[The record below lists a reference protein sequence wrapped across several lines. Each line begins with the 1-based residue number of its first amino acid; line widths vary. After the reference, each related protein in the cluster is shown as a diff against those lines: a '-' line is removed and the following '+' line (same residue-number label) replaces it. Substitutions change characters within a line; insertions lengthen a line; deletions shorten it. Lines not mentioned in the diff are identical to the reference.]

1 MGCPVI
7 HSPAAAETASAA
19 AAAQTSGGESAAAAA
34 GSASTSG
41 CPVHARGSPAGERLN
56 PDNAM
61 PAVANQLPAAGQR
74 LPLSKER
81 VESTIPQAGAEGG
94 HWVYPSAQMFYNA
107 MRRKGFE
114 PQEEDMRTV
123 VAIHNT
129 VNERTW
135 REITPRSPR
144 EYPEIARDYRNALG
158 VGARSCSG
166 SATTPSASTT
176 CSWCNVLRNHIIIL
190 VQCPQ
195 KSHHHTNER
204 IRNTIKSHHHTN
216 ERILMRGFATPL
228 LVAILLLVRSAA
240 CPTSRPPHI
249 YPYLPISPHIP
260 PHLPRCGSAACPT
273 SRLQRRACLPP
284 SATSP
289 RSTGMTGSS
298 RGAARR
304 SEGDRGGIGGDM
316 GRLAVRQGGPTGPLH
331 SECRA
336 SSCRLDVES
345 RGLAWPATSST
356 TQRVN

>member
-19 AAAQTSGGESAAAAA
+19 AAAQTSGGDSAAAAA

-114 PQEEDMRTV
+114 PHEEDMRTV

-144 EYPEIARDYRNALG
+144 EYPEIARDYRNALCRREILLWERHYPEC
-158 VGARSCSG
+158 VDD
-166 SATTPSASTT
+166 
-176 CSWCNVLRNHIIIL
+176 LKL
-190 VQCPQ
+190 VQCHQ
-195 KSHHHTNER
+195 KSHH
-204 IRNTIKSHHHTN
+204 
-216 ERILMRGFATPL
+216 
-228 LVAILLLVRSAA
+228 
-240 CPTSRPPHI
+240 
-249 YPYLPISPHIP
+249 
-260 PHLPRCGSAACPT
+260 
-273 SRLQRRACLPP
+273 
-284 SATSP
+284 
-289 RSTGMTGSS
+289 
-298 RGAARR
+298 
-304 SEGDRGGIGGDM
+304 
-316 GRLAVRQGGPTGPLH
+316 
-331 SECRA
+331 
-336 SSCRLDVES
+336 
-345 RGLAWPATSST
+345 
-356 TQRVN
+356 

>member
-1 MGCPVI
+1 MTDISHARAHPSSRLERRGSNARALRRTRRTRASEMGCPVI

-19 AAAQTSGGESAAAAA
+19 AAAQTSGGDSAAAAA

-135 REITPRSPR
+135 REITPRTPR
-144 EYPEIARDYRNALG
+144 EYPEIARDYRNAR

-176 CSWCNVLRNHIIIL
+176 SSW
-190 VQCPQ
+190 
-195 KSHHHTNER
+195 
-204 IRNTIKSHHHTN
+204 
-216 ERILMRGFATPL
+216 
-228 LVAILLLVRSAA
+228 
-240 CPTSRPPHI
+240 
-249 YPYLPISPHIP
+249 
-260 PHLPRCGSAACPT
+260 CGSAACPT

-304 SEGDRGGIGGDM
+304 SEGDRGG
-316 GRLAVRQGGPTGPLH
+316 
-331 SECRA
+331 
-336 SSCRLDVES
+336 
-345 RGLAWPATSST
+345 
-356 TQRVN
+356 

>member
-1 MGCPVI
+1 MTDLRVCASTDPASVTVGPDGRKLTRTRTSQQPAQRIERPRPPTHAQGPRLRMGCPVI

-19 AAAQTSGGESAAAAA
+19 AAAQTSGGDSAAAAA

-144 EYPEIARDYRNALG
+144 EYPEIARDYRNALC
-158 VGARSCSG
+158 R
-166 SATTPSASTT
+166 
-176 CSWCNVLRNHIIIL
+176 R
-190 VQCPQ
+190 
-195 KSHHHTNER
+195 E
-204 IRNTIKSHHHTN
+204 
-216 ERILMRGFATPL
+216 
-228 LVAILLLVRSAA
+228 ILLWERHYPECVDDLKLVRFGGVPDE
-240 CPTSRPPHI
+240 PTPKARLFTAVGYKPPFDRHDWVV
-249 YPYLPISPHIP
+249 S
-260 PHLPRCGSAACPT
+260 RCGREVRP
-273 SRLQRRACLPP
+273 
-284 SATSP
+284 
-289 RSTGMTGSS
+289 
-298 RGAARR
+298 
-304 SEGDRGGIGGDM
+304 GDRG
-316 GRLAVRQGGPTGPLH
+316 
-331 SECRA
+331 S
-336 SSCRLDVES
+336 
-345 RGLAWPATSST
+345 
-356 TQRVN
+356 

>member
-1 MGCPVI
+1 MDGNSHARAHPSSRLERRGSNARALRRTRRTRASEMGCPVI

-19 AAAQTSGGESAAAAA
+19 AAAQTSGGDSAAAAA

-135 REITPRSPR
+135 REILLWERH
-144 EYPEIARDYRNALG
+144 YPECVDDL
-158 VGARSCSG
+158 
-166 SATTPSASTT
+166 
-176 CSWCNVLRNHIIIL
+176 
-190 VQCPQ
+190 
-195 KSHHHTNER
+195 K
-204 IRNTIKSHHHTN
+204 
-216 ERILMRGFATPL
+216 
-228 LVAILLLVRSAA
+228 LVRFGGVPDE
-240 CPTSRPPHI
+240 PTPKARLFTAVGYKPPFDRHDWVV
-249 YPYLPISPHIP
+249 S
-260 PHLPRCGSAACPT
+260 RCGREVRYLIDYYNARPIAGKPVAMHIDARPAADDLQGAWERVRMPFL
-273 SRLQRRACLPP
+273 RLWNA
-284 SATSP
+284 
-289 RSTGMTGSS
+289 G
-298 RGAARR
+298 RG
-304 SEGDRGGIGGDM
+304 
-316 GRLAVRQGGPTGPLH
+316 P
-331 SECRA
+331 
-336 SSCRLDVES
+336 
-345 RGLAWPATSST
+345 
-356 TQRVN
+356 